1 METKKK
7 TKHYFGKNFR
17 SNHKKK
23 SADEA
28 AAAAL
33 RDSVRETTTSA
44 RKLAEKASREVQRTL
59 KNTVRQSEKKQQEK
73 KVAKDPRQ
81 RRPKAS
87 GPKLRIIPLGGLGEI
102 GKNMTVF
109 EYGNDMF
116 VVDCGTTFPD
126 GELLGVDL
134 VIPDMTY
141 LVKNRDKIRGIVIT
155 HAHEDHIGALP
166 YFLREIKAPIYC
178 TALTAGMIST
188 KLSEH
193 RNLGKIKI
201 NVKRPGDHIQLG
213 CFDLELIRINH
224 SIADAVAYAIRTP
237 VGTVVMT
244 GDFKIDVTPIRG
256 EMIDLE
262 RFGRLGREGV
272 LLLMSDSTNAER
284 PGFSMSERRVGQ
296 IFDAYFKNCD
306 RRIIVAT
313 FASNVD
319 RVQQIISAA
328 AKYGRKVAVS
338 GRSMENIVKV
348 AMELGYL
355 QIPDGTLVELNQI
368 GNYPMEQ
375 QVVIT
380 TGSQGEPMSAL
391 HRMAFTGHR
400 QVEIGNNDRIILSS
414 SPIPGNEKSISG
426 MINELIKKGA
436 EVIYSAIAEV
446 HVSGHA
452 CQEELKMIL
461 ALTKPKFFMPVHGEA
476 RHLQAHGNLAKIC
489 GVPADHIILG
499 AIGNVVELDGE
510 TCTMTQTVPSG
521 RVLVDGLGVGD
532 VGAAVLRERKLLSE
546 DGIIIAEAVLNR
558 DMTAILSGPDIMSRG
573 FIYTKEAD
581 VLNEGMRKVVR
592 TSLEACIAD
601 RKLRDR
607 NTIKN
612 RIRQDLGDYL
622 FKQIKRSPMVLP
634 IITEV

>member
-44 RKLAEKASREVQRTL
+44 RKLAEKTSREVQRTL

-81 RRPKAS
+81 RRQKAS
-87 GPKLRIIPLGGLGEI
+87 GPRLRIIPLGGLGEI

-592 TSLEACIAD
+592 TSLEVCIAD

>member
-44 RKLAEKASREVQRTL
+44 RKLAEKTSREVQRTL

-81 RRPKAS
+81 RRQKAS
-87 GPKLRIIPLGGLGEI
+87 GPRLRIIPLGGLGEI

>member
-1 METKKK
+1 MENKKQNKRHFGRPFTK
-7 TKHYFGKNFR
+7 
-17 SNHKKK
+17 NHKKK
-23 SADEA
+23 STDESA
-28 AAAAL
+28 ASSL
-33 RDSVRETTTSA
+33 RESVRETTNSA
-44 RKLAEKASREVQRTL
+44 RKLAEKASREVQRTF

-73 KVAKDPRQ
+73 KTEKKQ
-81 RRPKAS
+81 QNRRSK
-87 GPKLRIIPLGGLGEI
+87 GPQLRIIPLGGLGEI

-109 EYGNDMF
+109 EYGSDMF
-116 VVDCGTTFPD
+116 LVDCGTTFPD

-141 LVKNRDKIRGIVIT
+141 LQKNRDKIRGVVIT

-193 RNLGKIKI
+193 RNLGKVKI
-201 NVKRPGDHIQLG
+201 NVKRPGDHIKLG
-213 CFDLELIRINH
+213 CFDIEMIRINH
-224 SIADAVAYAIRTP
+224 SIADAVAYAIHTP

-244 GDFKIDVTPIRG
+244 GDFKIDTTPIRG
-256 EMIDLE
+256 QMIDLE
-262 RFGRLGREGV
+262 RFGALGREGV

-319 RVQQIISAA
+319 RVQQIINAA

-338 GRSMENIVKV
+338 GRSMDNIVKV
-348 AMELGYL
+348 AMDLGYL
-355 QIPDGTLVELNQI
+355 DIPDGTLVDLNQI
-368 GNYPMEQ
+368 GNYPMEE

-400 QVEIGNNDRIILSS
+400 QVEIGSGDRIILSS

-461 ALTKPKFFMPVHGEA
+461 ALTRPKFFMPVHGEV

-489 GVPADHIILG
+489 GVQPDHIILG

-510 TCTMTQTVPSG
+510 HCTMTQTVPAG

-546 DGIIIAEAVLNR
+546 DGIIIAEAVLNK
-558 DMTAILSGPDIMSRG
+558 DMSAILSGPDIMSRG
-573 FIYTKEAD
+573 FVYTKEAD

-592 TSLEACIAD
+592 TALEACIAD

-612 RIRQDLGDYL
+612 RIRQDLSDYL

>member
-81 RRPKAS
+81 RRQKAS

-134 VIPDMTY
+134 VIPDMSY

-368 GNYPMEQ
+368 GNYPMDQ

>member
-1 METKKK
+1 METKKQK
-7 TKHYFGKNFR
+7 KHHFGRTFSK
-17 SNHKKK
+17 NHKKK
-23 SADEA
+23 SADESA
-28 AAAAL
+28 ASAL
-33 RDSVRETTTSA
+33 RDSVRETTNSA

-59 KNTVRQSEKKQQEK
+59 KNTVRHSEKKQQEK
-73 KVAKDPRQ
+73 EKKQ
-81 RRPKAS
+81 QSRRPK
-87 GPKLRIIPLGGLGEI
+87 GPQLRVIPLGGLGEI

-116 VVDCGTTFPD
+116 LVDCGTTFPD
-126 GELLGVDL
+126 GELPGVDL

-141 LVKNRDKIRGIVIT
+141 LVKNRDKIRGLIIT

-178 TALTAGMIST
+178 TALTAGMISA

-201 NVKRPGDHIQLG
+201 NVKRPGDHIKLG
-213 CFDLELIRINH
+213 CFDIEMIRINH
-224 SIADAVAYAIRTP
+224 SIADAVAYAIHTP

-244 GDFKIDVTPIRG
+244 GDFKIDTTPIRG
-256 EMIDLE
+256 QMIDLE
-262 RFGRLGREGV
+262 RFGALGREGV

-296 IFDAYFKNCD
+296 IFDSYFKNCD

-319 RVQQIISAA
+319 RVQQIVNAA
-328 AKYGRKVAVS
+328 ANYGRKVAVS

-348 AMELGYL
+348 AMDLGYL
-355 QIPDGTLVELNQI
+355 DIPAGTLVELNQI

-461 ALTKPKFFMPVHGEA
+461 ALTRPKFFMPVHGEV

-489 GVPADHIILG
+489 GVQPDHIILG

-510 TCTMTQTVPSG
+510 HCTMTQTVPSG

-546 DGIIIAEAVLNR
+546 DGIIIAEAVLNK

-573 FIYTKEAD
+573 FVYTKEAD

-592 TSLEACIAD
+592 TALEACIAD

>member
-134 VIPDMTY
+134 VIPDMSY

-368 GNYPMEQ
+368 GNYPMDQ

>member
-81 RRPKAS
+81 RRQKAS

-476 RHLQAHGNLAKIC
+476 RHLQAHGKLAKIC

>member
-44 RKLAEKASREVQRTL
+44 RKLAEKTSREVQRTL

-81 RRPKAS
+81 RRQKAS
-87 GPKLRIIPLGGLGEI
+87 GPRLRIIPLGGLGEI

-634 IITEV
+634 ITTEV

>member
-426 MINELIKKGA
+426 MIN
-436 EVIYSAIAEV
+436 
-446 HVSGHA
+446 
-452 CQEELKMIL
+452 
-461 ALTKPKFFMPVHGEA
+461 
-476 RHLQAHGNLAKIC
+476 
-489 GVPADHIILG
+489 
-499 AIGNVVELDGE
+499 
-510 TCTMTQTVPSG
+510 
-521 RVLVDGLGVGD
+521 
-532 VGAAVLRERKLLSE
+532 
-546 DGIIIAEAVLNR
+546 
-558 DMTAILSGPDIMSRG
+558 
-573 FIYTKEAD
+573 
-581 VLNEGMRKVVR
+581 
-592 TSLEACIAD
+592 
-601 RKLRDR
+601 
-607 NTIKN
+607 
-612 RIRQDLGDYL
+612 
-622 FKQIKRSPMVLP
+622 
-634 IITEV
+634 

>member
-7 TKHYFGKNFR
+7 NKHYFSKSFNR
-17 SNHKKK
+17 NHKKK

-28 AAAAL
+28 AASAL

-44 RKLAEKASREVQRTL
+44 RKLAEKASREVQRTI

-81 RRPKAS
+81 RRQKAT

-102 GKNMTVF
+102 GKNLTVF
-109 EYGNDMF
+109 EYGNDIF
-116 VVDCGTTFPD
+116 IVDCGTTFPD

-141 LVKNRDKIRGIVIT
+141 LQKNRDKIRGVVIT

-244 GDFKIDVTPIRG
+244 GDFKIDITPIRG

-262 RFGRLGREGV
+262 RFGALGREGV

-461 ALTKPKFFMPVHGEA
+461 ALTKPRFFMPVHGEA

-612 RIRQDLGDYL
+612 RIRQDLSDYL

>member
-44 RKLAEKASREVQRTL
+44 RKLAEKTSREVQRTL

-81 RRPKAS
+81 RRQKAS

>member
-81 RRPKAS
+81 RRQKAS

>member
-7 TKHYFGKNFR
+7 NKHYFSKSFNR
-17 SNHKKK
+17 NHKKK

-28 AAAAL
+28 AASAL

-44 RKLAEKASREVQRTL
+44 RKLAEKASREVQRTI

-81 RRPKAS
+81 RRQKAT

-116 VVDCGTTFPD
+116 IVDCGTTFPD

-141 LVKNRDKIRGIVIT
+141 LQKNRDKIRGVVIT

-224 SIADAVAYAIRTP
+224 SIAEAVAYAIRTP

-244 GDFKIDVTPIRG
+244 GDFKIDITPIRG

-262 RFGRLGREGV
+262 RFGALGREGV

-426 MINELIKKGA
+426 MINELFKKGA
-436 EVIYSAIAEV
+436 EVVYNAIADV

-461 ALTKPKFFMPVHGEA
+461 ALTKPRFFMPVHGEA

-499 AIGNVVELDGE
+499 TIGNVVELDGE

-612 RIRQDLGDYL
+612 RIRQDLSDYL